1 MLTDDTLTTLRE
13 AATAAHDKKGFA
25 LVALEVGDLTSYAD
39 AFLLCSAASER
50 QVGAIADAV
59 RDRLRTAGR
68 RPLQVE
74 GSSGAD
80 WVLLDFGDVIVHVF
94 TETRREYYALDAL
107 WGDAPRVDTA
117 TLGLETGP
125 DA

>member
-1 MLTDDTLTTLRE
+1 
-13 AATAAHDKKGFA
+13 
-25 LVALEVGDLTSYAD
+25 VGDLTSYAD